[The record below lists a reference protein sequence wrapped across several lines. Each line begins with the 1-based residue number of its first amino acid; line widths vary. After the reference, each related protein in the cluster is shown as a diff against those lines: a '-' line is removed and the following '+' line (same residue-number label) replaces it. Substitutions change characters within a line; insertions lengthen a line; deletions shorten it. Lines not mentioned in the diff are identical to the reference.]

1 MIKNH
6 NSYIKKIIEMITIF
20 KDFLNENVS
29 KNDMNDFIND
39 FGFLITLN
47 FSQITKMGKDKK
59 STDELI
65 NMMSN
70 LRKPIINGMNF
81 TDIIKDLNII
91 YTNPKL
97 LSEFLNKIR
106 EYLIYIEPRIINF
119 VIDNSYKQIW
129 LNKIVELKKRYSN
142 IIKNL

>member
-1 MIKNH
+1 
-6 NSYIKKIIEMITIF
+6 MITIF

-29 KNDMNDFIND
+29 KSDMNDFIND

-65 NMMSN
+65 SMMSN
-70 LRKPIINGMNF
+70 LRKTIINGMNF

-97 LSEFLNKIR
+97 LSVFLNKIR
-106 EYLIYIEPRIINF
+106 EFLIYIEPRIINF
-119 VIDNSYKQIW
+119 VIDNNYKQIW

>member
-1 MIKNH
+1 
-6 NSYIKKIIEMITIF
+6 MITIF

>member
-1 MIKNH
+1 
-6 NSYIKKIIEMITIF
+6 MITIF

-29 KNDMNDFIND
+29 KSDMNDFIND

-65 NMMSN
+65 SMMSN

-97 LSEFLNKIR
+97 LSVFLNKIR
-106 EYLIYIEPRIINF
+106 EFLIYIEPRIINF
-119 VIDNSYKQIW
+119 VIDNNYKQIW

>member
-1 MIKNH
+1 
-6 NSYIKKIIEMITIF
+6 MITIF

-65 NMMSN
+65 AMMSN

-81 TDIIKDLNII
+81 ADIIKDLNII
-91 YTNPKL
+91 YANPKL
-97 LSEFLNKIR
+97 LSAFLNKIR
-106 EYLIYIEPRIINF
+106 EFLIYIEPRIINF
-119 VIDNSYKQIW
+119 VIDNNYKQIW